1 MPRGGARPGAGRK
14 KKVANPEYRGPEIE
28 NYATLTP
35 VGLWLRILRDPNADI
50 TWRLGVADKLAPYM
64 HARLAPKQ
72 IDDPQGELLLDD
84 QSAERTGFSALPPP
98 MRH

>member
-1 MPRGGARPGAGRK
+1 MARGGARPGAGRK
-14 KKVANPEYRGPEIE
+14 KKVINPEYRGPEIE

-35 VGLWLRILRDPNADI
+35 FALWLKILQDPKADI
-50 TWRLGVADKLAPYM
+50 SWRLAAADKLAPYM

-72 IDDPQGELLLDD
+72 TEGGQGELLLDD
-84 QSAERTGFSALPPP
+84 QSTERTGFSALPPP